1 MFAFRVHAHSHGDV
15 NTAYR
20 VRDDEWTQLAKGD
33 PQWPQAFYPVDQPI
47 DIKDGDSLLGICT
60 YHNDDNKYVYA
71 GSTHNDEMCNV
82 YLMYYTDN
90 AEDVMGTC
98 SGNTYPKLE
107 SAIPDEAQIKPAAP
121 ASFSSDGKKDSMS
134 HHDMEGSKLHHEI
147 PDQKT
152 NNKQQLNQKA
162 LSYILSKSG
171 LSDDYYDDIERGRSK
186 GRNNK
191 YDGNNGDE
199 QQSFYDTNAL
209 LDALG
214 DDDYGSQSDDAS
226 SLLLPDLNGAKA
238 SQIGKIKSQLNK
250 LSTITSKTKHKCE
263 TITNCSMLFTCTL
276 FSFDKSLALN

>member
-20 VRDDEWTQLAKGD
+20 VRDDEWIQLAKGD

-147 PDQKT
+147 PDTKT

-186 GRNNK
+186 GRNSK
-191 YDGNNGDE
+191 YDGNNGDDP
-199 QQSFYDTNAL
+199 QSFYDTNAL

-214 DDDYGSQSDDAS
+214 DDDYASQSDDAS

-250 LSTITSKTKHKCE
+250 LSTITSKTKQ
-263 TITNCSMLFTCTL
+263 S
-276 FSFDKSLALN
+276 